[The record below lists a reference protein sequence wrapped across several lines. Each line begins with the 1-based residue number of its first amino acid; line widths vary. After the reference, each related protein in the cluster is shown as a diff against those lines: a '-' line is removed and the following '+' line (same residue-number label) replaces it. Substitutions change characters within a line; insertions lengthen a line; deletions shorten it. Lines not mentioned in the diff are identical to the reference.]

1 MLGGK
6 SLGCGGSGN
15 WVSRGHNRPGRF
27 RRLLRPEPLETRA
40 APGGALL
47 DILLGTPLLGK
58 LFDLEIDHFEGDVDG
73 LATPLRKAEYLAAPV
88 EVRDQERMSEGIG
101 GLISPV
107 AGLPSETVPKSS
119 PQDAATSLNVPV
131 DAERKLAAAGLHDP
145 WDPLFG
151 GGVTDFNALPVL
163 RKADD
168 LEAIAAAVASM
179 EQDWAASW
187 AAPAG
192 LGANDIPPPEALSPF
207 APPQQATPTNDILEA
222 APTTADDASR
232 GVPLQAGGSE
242 DAVATMLAPHPLGG
256 PLPTLSRG
264 SKGTAPASDPLP
276 TSNVI
281 MAEPGAA
288 VDADSAGG
296 SIAAMFLGS
305 PPNAVDDV
313 AETDEDT
320 PINIYWLTYNDTE
333 PWLQTITVVGVTQ
346 PAHGSAVLEAD
357 HTVTYAPA
365 EDWYGTDAFTYTASD
380 GGLTDTASV
389 TVTVSPVND
398 LPIADEMQIWT
409 GEDTPL
415 CIMLSGTDVESGQL
429 TYFIDTGPSQGTL
442 GDLEGDSVTYFPNG
456 NFHGADAFTYQVY
469 DGERLSGPAT
479 VSITVNDVVDGA
491 GVTITPTSGSTQV
504 SEPGYLEGEE
514 AQSDTYTVVLNT
526 APSANVIITV
536 QPDSQLQVT
545 PSSLTFTPGDWSV
558 AQTVTLDAVADQVA
572 EGDHTGTITHSA
584 ASADPVYDGIAI
596 AGVTAS
602 VSDPDFAWIAM
613 FPPEPPF
620 DLHEA
625 GPTSADYT
633 VRLTSKPTANVT
645 VTLSPDSQVTVSAA
659 SLTFTPANWDMEQIV
674 TVTAVDDAVP
684 DGYHEGVITLSA
696 ASADPV
702 YDGMT
707 SEAGAAIIDND
718 GPSAL
723 PDEVSTNEDTPG
735 TFNVT
740 ANDRDPGWL
749 ELYVTQVTQPAHGS
763 VQIDYGGIVTY
774 TPAGNWYGID
784 SFDYTMANGLGGSDS
799 ATVTVTVNAVNDP
812 PSVTNPGPQSTPEDG
827 QVSVQIV
834 ASDVEETAFLYT
846 ASELPPGLVMDA
858 MTGRI
863 WGWIDPRASGTY
875 TSYVTVDDLNG
886 GTTTVSFDWTVTD
899 TNHPPVVVR
908 WSHGMTHVGDSFYSG
923 DGVAAADIDEDT
935 FLRSMIG
942 LPPGISYDPQTNV
955 VAGVTTVAGTY
966 VVLQT
971 VDDGHGGT
979 DRDIFLWYVLPAG
992 TWIPFAIVDIADAE
1006 SAEMSLVG
1014 SDEPLEGTVSLYNP
1028 GDPGTPYNVTLMVTP
1043 LGRSS
1048 ISPSLVTLRDG
1059 ETATFEM
1066 SPLAVSQ
1073 KPKDAIVTATVAG
1086 RQTGRDDFTNVGV
1099 RLPLHVRGL
1108 DTPEG
1113 MPDRISVG
1121 PANWGRY
1128 VGVISVFPKLLG
1140 IGGGGVQW
1148 SVTRPDNADKEKY
1161 GNATVSAQDVERG
1174 NLLSSTVLEVVGLTQ
1189 TAATQGQ
1196 HAGYLHLQ
1204 AEVTS
1209 NYRVSR
1215 RTNSY
1220 GFSVAAIPIAIK
1232 ASDATRLYGA
1242 ANEPPSEKPGWFW
1255 GVRYDLDIVAD
1266 GGSLEKAFL
1275 REELKVVE
1283 ASGIF
1288 TEKVGSVLVVG
1299 GWEEATGQ
1307 HSDWNGKR
1315 VLKQPK
1321 AQDKLQA
1328 QQGFASMIRFYDGKS
1343 KEEQAFHFYTR
1354 RMGAE
1359 PTSAADAPFV
1369 KESGFLITHDTDQPN
1384 MALAVQRK
1392 PQTYKNADAGVV
1404 AQDAAGPKVVR
1415 VLQ

>member
-1 MLGGK
+1 MLRGK
-6 SLGCGGSGN
+6 LSKCGGGAS
-15 WVSRGHNRPGRF
+15 WVNRRRARPARPGRF
-27 RRLLRPEPLETRA
+27 RRLPGPEPLEVRA
-40 APGGALL
+40 APSGALL
-47 DILLGTPLLGK
+47 EILWGAPLLGT
-58 LFDLEIDHFEGDVDG
+58 LFDLPIAPFEGDVEDG
-73 LATPLRKAEYLAAPV
+73 PVPGLRKAKYLAPPA
-88 EVRDQERMSEGIG
+88 EVRDLEWISEGIG
-101 GLISPV
+101 GLFGPV
-107 AGLPSETVPKSS
+107 ASAEGEAVAQTGGEAAPTSS
-119 PQDAATSLNVPV
+119 TISR
-131 DAERKLAAAGLHDP
+131 DAEGNLPTASLDLA
-145 WDPLFG
+145 WDALFG
-151 GGVTDFNALPVL
+151 GGVTDFNALPTL
-163 RKADD
+163 RKVDD
-168 LEAIAAAVASM
+168 LEAIAAAVASTG
-179 EQDWAASW
+179 QDWAASW
-187 AAPAG
+187 APPAG
-192 LGANDIPPPEALSPF
+192 LGANDVPPPEGLSPL
-207 APPQQATPTNDILEA
+207 APPQGARPANEILEA
-222 APTTADDASR
+222 APTTADDPSR
-232 GVPLQAGGSE
+232 GVTLEAGGST
-242 DAVATMLAPHPLGG
+242 DDVATRLAPHPLGG
-256 PLPTLSRG
+256 PLPSVSPGSRG
-264 SKGTAPASDPLP
+264 GPQASDPLP

-288 VDADSAGG
+288 VDADSPGG

-357 HTVTYAPA
+357 HTVTYSPA
-365 EDWYGTDAFTYTASD
+365 DDWYGTDAFTYTASD
-380 GGLTDTASV
+380 GSLTDTASV
-389 TVTVSPVND
+389 TVTVNALDD
-398 LPIADEMQIWT
+398 LPIADELDAST
-409 GEDTPL
+409 SEDTPVV
-415 CIMLSGTDVESGQL
+415 ITLSGTDVETTEL
-429 TYFIDTGPSQGTL
+429 TFFIDTGPAQGTL
-442 GDLEGDSVTYFPNG
+442 GELDGNSVTYFPNG
-456 NFHGADAFTYQVY
+456 NFHGADAFTYQAY
-469 DGERLSGPAT
+469 DGQRLSEPAT
-479 VSITVNDVVDGA
+479 VSITIGDVVDGA

-504 SEPGYLEGEE
+504 SEPGYLDGEE

-526 APSANVIITV
+526 APSANVIITL
-536 QPDSQLQVT
+536 QPDGQLQAT
-545 PSSLTFTPGDWSV
+545 PSSLTFTPGNWSV
-558 AQTVTLDAVADQVA
+558 AQTVTVDAVADQVA

-584 ASADPVYDGIAI
+584 ASADPVYHGIAI
-596 AGVTAS
+596 GGVTAS
-602 VSDPDFAWIAM
+602 VRDPDFAWISM
-613 FPPEPPF
+613 FPPSPPCDLYEP
-620 DLHEA
+620 
-625 GPTSADYT
+625 GPTGADYP
-633 VRLTSKPTANVT
+633 VRLTSKPTANVV

-659 SLTFTPANWDMEQIV
+659 SLTFTPANWDVEQIV
-674 TVTAVDDAVP
+674 TVTAVNDAVA

-702 YDGMT
+702 YNGLT
-707 SEAGAAIIDND
+707 SEGRAAIIDND

-763 VQIDYGGIVTY
+763 VQIAYGGIVTY

-784 SFDYTMANGLGGSDS
+784 SFEYTMANGLGGSDS

-812 PSVTNPGPQSTPEDG
+812 PSVTNPGPQTNAEDDS
-827 QVSVQIV
+827 VSLQIV
-834 ASDVEETAFLYT
+834 ATDLEETGFLYT
-846 ASELPPGLVMDA
+846 ASELPAGLVMDA

-875 TSYVTVDDLNG
+875 TCYVTVDDLNG

-923 DGVAAADIDEDT
+923 NGVAAADIDEDT
-935 FLRSMIG
+935 FQRSMIG

-955 VAGVTTVAGTY
+955 VAGVTTTAGTY

-979 DRDIFLWYVLPAG
+979 DRDIFMWYVLPVNQ
-992 TWIPFAIVDIADAE
+992 WMPFAIIDIADAE

-1014 SDEPLEGTVSLYNP
+1014 SDEPLEGTVSLVNP

-1059 ETATFEM
+1059 ESATFEL

-1099 RLPLHVRGL
+1099 VLPLHVRGL

-1113 MPDRISVG
+1113 MADRISVG
-1121 PANWGRY
+1121 AANWGRY
-1128 VGVISVFPKLLG
+1128 VGVIRVFPKLLG

-1148 SVTRPDNADKEKY
+1148 SVTRPDNPDKEKY
-1161 GNATVSAQDVERG
+1161 GNATLSAQDVERG

-1220 GFSVAAIPIAIK
+1220 GFSVAAIPVVVKVTEAQIGQGVRVPTL
-1232 ASDATRLYGA
+1232 DVR
-1242 ANEPPSEKPGWFW
+1242 WFW
-1255 GVRYDLDIVAD
+1255 GVVYKLENEAD
-1266 GGSLEKAFL
+1266 GGALEGV
-1275 REELKVVE
+1275 KVIENVRR
-1283 ASGIF
+1283 
-1288 TEKVGSVLVVG
+1288 VGQGTGVFAQPPLTSPWRNAWEPKYDWLGLAGRPGLDRARSRQALLQQVNAQGGLVK
-1299 GWEEATGQ
+1299 ETQ
-1307 HSDWNGKR
+1307 C
-1315 VLKQPK
+1315 
-1321 AQDKLQA
+1321 
-1328 QQGFASMIRFYDGKS
+1328 FRFYSERIG
-1343 KEEQAFHFYTR
+1343 
-1354 RMGAE
+1354 ME
-1359 PTSAADAPFV
+1359 PKVEDAPFV
-1369 KESGFLITHDTDQPN
+1369 KKSGFFIQKSASGQGSGNKGPALTIERK
-1384 MALAVQRK
+1384 ALAVN
-1392 PQTYKNADAGVV
+1392 PPDEGVV
-1404 AQDAAGPKVVR
+1404 KPNAAGQKTVPI
-1415 VLQ
+1415 